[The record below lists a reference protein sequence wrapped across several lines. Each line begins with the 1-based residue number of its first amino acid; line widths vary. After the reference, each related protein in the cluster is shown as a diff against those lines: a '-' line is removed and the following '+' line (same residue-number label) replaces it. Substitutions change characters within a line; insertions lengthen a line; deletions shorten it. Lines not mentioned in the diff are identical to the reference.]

1 MTARSSGSPM
11 LRMPYRV
18 TTRPVWEIMARAL
31 GRLRSEG
38 EHSVLVPRGGEAV
51 NYAIAADSLS
61 HAIERAVEGEGVSE
75 AAASIGP
82 AAHQLLAL
90 VRRLFV
96 EELSTSEDG
105 AAADISE
112 VARILKA
119 IERLQAEL
127 EQNGAQQFAGR
138 LTGPDALQLLIE
150 VVHDMRSPLNAILLL
165 AEQLRSGRSGPLVD
179 IQARQMDLVHSAAF
193 GLTTLADDVIE
204 LAHGGNRLVDERPMP
219 FSLSSVLKV
228 VGDLVQ
234 PLATEKRIALHA
246 TGPEADVRV
255 GHRVAVG
262 RVLLN
267 LTTNAVK
274 FTEQGSVKITCEP
287 RSRTKLEFSVA
298 DTGRG
303 IPADALPTLFDPFRQ
318 RANRSEYAF
327 SSAGLGLSICQQL
340 VQAMGGELKVETEL
354 GKGTRFSF
362 VLDLPISPRVSG
374 AW

>member
-1 MTARSSGSPM
+1 
-11 LRMPYRV
+11 V
-18 TTRPVWEIMARAL
+18 EI
-31 GRLRSEG
+31 
-38 EHSVLVPRGGEAV
+38 
-51 NYAIAADSLS
+51 
-61 HAIERAVEGEGVSE
+61 
-75 AAASIGP
+75 
-82 AAHQLLAL
+82 QL
-90 VRRLFV
+90 
-96 EELSTSEDG
+96 
-105 AAADISE
+105 
-112 VARILKA
+112 
-119 IERLQAEL
+119 
-127 EQNGAQQFAGR
+127 
-138 LTGPDALQLLIE
+138 
-150 VVHDMRSPLNAILLL
+150 
-165 AEQLRSGRSGPLVD
+165 
-179 IQARQMDLVHSAAF
+179 RQMDLVHSAAF

-219 FSLSSVLKV
+219 FSISSVLKV

-234 PLATEKRIALHA
+234 PLATEKRIQLHSA
-246 TGPEADVRV
+246 GPQADVRV

-274 FTEQGSVKITCEP
+274 FTEQGSVTIACEP
-287 RSRTKLEFSVA
+287 RTRTRLEFSVT

-340 VQAMGGELKVETEL
+340 VMAMGGELTVETEL

-362 VLDLPISPRVSG
+362 VLDLPLSPRVSG

>member
-1 MTARSSGSPM
+1 MTAHPSSGALLKLPV
-11 LRMPYRV
+11 RAE
-18 TTRPVWEIMARAL
+18 TRPVWEVLARSL
-31 GRLRSEG
+31 RRLPAEG
-38 EHSVLVPRGGEAV
+38 AHSVLVPRGGEAV
-51 NYAIAADSLS
+51 DFDAAV
-61 HAIERAVEGEGVSE
+61 HALATAVELAMDDRATAQVATSV
-75 AAASIGP
+75 GP
-82 AAHQLLAL
+82 AAHQLFVLL
-90 VRRLFV
+90 RRLFL
-96 EELSTSEDG
+96 EELAVDAGEVDT
-105 AAADISE
+105 AD
-112 VARILKA
+112 VVRVLVA
-119 IERLQAEL
+119 IERLQSEL
-127 EQNGAQQFAGR
+127 ERNGAQQFASR
-138 LTGPDALQLLIE
+138 LSGPDAMQLLIE

-165 AEQLRSGRSGPLVD
+165 AEQIRSGRSGPLVD

-193 GLTTLADDVIE
+193 GLTTLADDVVE

-228 VGDLVQ
+228 VCDLVQ
-234 PLATEKRIALHA
+234 PLATEKRVELTA

-274 FTEQGSVKITCEP
+274 FTEQGSVTIACEP
-287 RSRTKLEFSVA
+287 RTRTKLEFSVT

-303 IPADALPTLFDPFRQ
+303 IPPDALKTLFDPFRQ

-327 SSAGLGLSICQQL
+327 SSSGLGLSICQQL
-340 VQAMGGELKVETEL
+340 VQAMGSDLKVETEL
-354 GKGTRFSF
+354 KKGTRFSF

>member
-1 MTARSSGSPM
+1 M
-11 LRMPYRV
+11 
-18 TTRPVWEIMARAL
+18 ERAL
-31 GRLRSEG
+31 TRLRSGAEQG
-38 EHSVLVPRGGEAV
+38 ILVPRGGAV
-51 NYAIAADSLS
+51 PDLPSATESLAA
-61 HAIERAVEGEGVSE
+61 AIERAVEDDGAAE
-75 AAASIGP
+75 AAPTVGP
-82 AAHQLLAL
+82 ASHPLLGVL
-90 VRRLFV
+90 RRLFV
-96 EELSTSEDG
+96 EELTAETSVG
-105 AAADISE
+105 AVDLAE
-112 VARILKA
+112 VARVLTA

-127 EQNGAQQFAGR
+127 DRTGAQQFASR
-138 LTGPDALQLLIE
+138 LTGPDAMQLLVE

-179 IQARQMDLVHSAAF
+179 IQIRQMDLVHSAAF

-234 PLATEKRIALHA
+234 PLATEKRITLRSA
-246 TGPEADVRV
+246 GPEADVRV

-274 FTEQGSVKITCEP
+274 FTEQGSVTIACEP
-287 RSRTKLEFSVA
+287 KTRTRLEFSVT

-362 VLDLPISPRVSG
+362 VLDLPVSPRVSG

>member
-1 MTARSSGSPM
+1 MTARSSGGAL

-18 TTRPVWEIMARAL
+18 ATRPVWEIMARAL
-31 GRLRSEG
+31 RRLPAEG
-38 EHSVLVPRGGEAV
+38 THSVLVPRGGEAV
-51 NYAIAADSLS
+51 DFDAAAAALAN
-61 HAIERAVEGEGVSE
+61 AIERAVEDDATAQIATSV
-75 AAASIGP
+75 GP
-82 AAHQLLAL
+82 AAHQLFAL
-90 VRRLFV
+90 LRRLFV
-96 EELSTSEDG
+96 EELTKDPG
-105 AAADISE
+105 DLDMSE
-112 VARILKA
+112 VIRVLIA

-127 EQNGAQQFAGR
+127 EQNGAQQFASR
-138 LTGPDALQLLIE
+138 LAGPDAMQLLIE

-165 AEQLRSGRSGPLVD
+165 AEQIRSGRSGPLVD

-246 TGPEADVRV
+246 SGPEADVRV

-274 FTEQGSVKITCEP
+274 FTEQGSVTIACEP
-287 RSRTKLEFSVA
+287 RTRTKLEFAVT

-303 IPADALPTLFDPFRQ
+303 IPPDALPTLFDPFRQ
-318 RANRSEYAF
+318 RASRSEYAF

>member
-1 MTARSSGSPM
+1 MTSHSSSGAL
-11 LRMPYRV
+11 LRMPFRA
-18 TTRPVWEIMARAL
+18 TTRPVWEIVTRAL
-31 GRLRSEG
+31 RRLPAEG
-38 EHSVLVPRGGEAV
+38 ANSVLVPRGAEAV
-51 NYAIAADSLS
+51 DFDAAVQAL
-61 HAIERAVEGEGVSE
+61 ATAVERAVDDQ
-75 AAASIGP
+75 ASAPLATSVGP
-82 AAHQLLAL
+82 AAHQLFAL
-90 VRRLFV
+90 LRRLFL
-96 EELSTSEDG
+96 EEL
-105 AAADISE
+105 AADAGQADTAE
-112 VARILKA
+112 VVRVLGA

-127 EQNGAQQFAGR
+127 ERNGAQQFASR
-138 LTGPDALQLLIE
+138 LSGPDAMQLLIE

-165 AEQLRSGRSGPLVD
+165 AEQIRSGRSGPLVD

-193 GLTTLADDVIE
+193 GLTTLADDVVE

-228 VGDLVQ
+228 VCDLVQ
-234 PLATEKRIALHA
+234 PLATEKRIALNA
-246 TGPEADVRV
+246 GGPEADVRV

-274 FTEQGSVKITCEP
+274 FTEQGSVTIACEP
-287 RSRTKLEFSVA
+287 RTRTKLEFAVT

-303 IPADALPTLFDPFRQ
+303 IPPDALPTLFDPFRQ

-327 SSAGLGLSICQQL
+327 SSSGLGLSICQQL

>member
-1 MTARSSGSPM
+1 MTAHPSSGALLKLPV
-11 LRMPYRV
+11 RAE
-18 TTRPVWEIMARAL
+18 TRPVWEVLARAL
-31 GRLRSEG
+31 RRLPAEG
-38 EHSVLVPRGGEAV
+38 AHSVLVPRGGEAV
-51 NYAIAADSLS
+51 DFDAAV
-61 HAIERAVEGEGVSE
+61 HALATAVELAMDDRATAQVATSV
-75 AAASIGP
+75 GP
-82 AAHQLLAL
+82 AAHQLFVLL
-90 VRRLFV
+90 RRLFL
-96 EELSTSEDG
+96 EELAVDAGEVDT
-105 AAADISE
+105 AD
-112 VARILKA
+112 VVRVLGA
-119 IERLQAEL
+119 IERLQSEL
-127 EQNGAQQFAGR
+127 ERNGAQQFASR
-138 LTGPDALQLLIE
+138 LSGPDAMQLLIE

-165 AEQLRSGRSGPLVD
+165 AEQIRSGRSGPLVD

-193 GLTTLADDVIE
+193 GLTTLADDVVE

-228 VGDLVQ
+228 VCDLVQ
-234 PLATEKRIALHA
+234 PLATEKRVELNA

-274 FTEQGSVKITCEP
+274 FTEQGSVTIACEP
-287 RSRTKLEFSVA
+287 RTRTKLEFSVT

-303 IPADALPTLFDPFRQ
+303 IPPDALKTLFDPFRQ

-327 SSAGLGLSICQQL
+327 SSSGLGLSICQQL
-340 VQAMGGELKVETEL
+340 VQAMGSDLKVETEL
-354 GKGTRFSF
+354 KKGTRFSF

>member
-61 HAIERAVEGEGVSE
+61 DALERAVEGEGVAE
-75 AAASIGP
+75 AATSIGP
-82 AAHQLLAL
+82 AAHQLLGL

-96 EELSTSEDG
+96 EELAVDAGS
-105 AAADISE
+105 ADMGE

-119 IERLQAEL
+119 IERLQTEL
-127 EQNGAQQFAGR
+127 EQNGAQQFASR

-179 IQARQMDLVHSAAF
+179 IQVRQMDLVHSAAF

-234 PLATEKRIALHA
+234 PLATEKRIALNA
-246 TGPEADVRV
+246 SGPEADVRI

-274 FTEQGSVKITCEP
+274 FTEQGSVTITCEP
-287 RSRTKLEFSVA
+287 RSRTKLEFSVT

>member
-1 MTARSSGSPM
+1 MTAHPSSGALLKLPV
-11 LRMPYRV
+11 RAE
-18 TTRPVWEIMARAL
+18 TRPVWEVLARSL
-31 GRLRSEG
+31 RRLPAEG
-38 EHSVLVPRGGEAV
+38 AHSVLVPRGGEAV
-51 NYAIAADSLS
+51 DFEAAV
-61 HAIERAVEGEGVSE
+61 HALATAVELAMDDRATAQVATSV
-75 AAASIGP
+75 GP
-82 AAHQLLAL
+82 AAHQLFVLL
-90 VRRLFV
+90 RRLFL
-96 EELSTSEDG
+96 EELAVDAGEVDT
-105 AAADISE
+105 AD
-112 VARILKA
+112 VVRVLVA
-119 IERLQAEL
+119 IERLQSEL
-127 EQNGAQQFAGR
+127 ERNGAQQFASR
-138 LTGPDALQLLIE
+138 LSGPDAMQLLIE

-165 AEQLRSGRSGPLVD
+165 AEQIRSGRSGPLVD

-193 GLTTLADDVIE
+193 GLTTLADDVVE

-228 VGDLVQ
+228 VCDLVQ
-234 PLATEKRIALHA
+234 PLATEKRVELTA

-274 FTEQGSVKITCEP
+274 FTEQGSVTIACEP
-287 RSRTKLEFSVA
+287 RTRTKLEFSVT

-303 IPADALPTLFDPFRQ
+303 IPPDALKTLFDPFRQ

-327 SSAGLGLSICQQL
+327 SSSGLGLSICQQL
-340 VQAMGGELKVETEL
+340 VQAMGSDLKVETEL
-354 GKGTRFSF
+354 KKGTRFSF

>member
-1 MTARSSGSPM
+1 MTAHPSSGALLKLPV
-11 LRMPYRV
+11 RAE
-18 TTRPVWEIMARAL
+18 TRPVWEVLARAL
-31 GRLRSEG
+31 RRLPAEG
-38 EHSVLVPRGGEAV
+38 AHSVLVPRGGEAV
-51 NYAIAADSLS
+51 DFEAAV
-61 HAIERAVEGEGVSE
+61 HALATAVELAMDDRATAQVATSV
-75 AAASIGP
+75 GP
-82 AAHQLLAL
+82 AAHQLFVLL
-90 VRRLFV
+90 RRLFL
-96 EELSTSEDG
+96 EELAVDAGEVDT
-105 AAADISE
+105 AD
-112 VARILKA
+112 VVRVLVA
-119 IERLQAEL
+119 IERLQSEL
-127 EQNGAQQFAGR
+127 ERNGAQQFASR
-138 LTGPDALQLLIE
+138 LSGPDAMQLLIE

-165 AEQLRSGRSGPLVD
+165 AEQIRSGRSGPLVD

-193 GLTTLADDVIE
+193 GLTTLADDVVE

-228 VGDLVQ
+228 VCDLVQ
-234 PLATEKRIALHA
+234 PLATEKRVELTA

-274 FTEQGSVKITCEP
+274 FTEQGSVTIACEP
-287 RSRTKLEFSVA
+287 RTRTKLEFSVT

-303 IPADALPTLFDPFRQ
+303 IPPDALKTLFDPFRQ

-327 SSAGLGLSICQQL
+327 SSSGLGLSICQQL
-340 VQAMGGELKVETEL
+340 VQAMGSDLKVETEL
-354 GKGTRFSF
+354 KKGTLFSF

>member
-51 NYAIAADSLS
+51 NYAIAADSLAN
-61 HAIERAVEGEGVSE
+61 AIERAVEDDGVAE
-75 AAASIGP
+75 AATSIGP

-96 EELSTSEDG
+96 EELSGDVGTLDAG
-105 AAADISE
+105 E

-119 IERLQAEL
+119 IERLQTEL

-179 IQARQMDLVHSAAF
+179 IQVRQMDLVHSAAF

-274 FTEQGSVKITCEP
+274 FTEQGSVTITCEP
-287 RSRTKLEFSVA
+287 RSRTRLEFSVA

>member
-1 MTARSSGSPM
+1 MTARSSGGAL
-11 LRMPYRV
+11 LRMPHRV
-18 TTRPVWEIMARAL
+18 ATRPVWEHLARAL
-31 GRLRSEG
+31 DRLPVEG

-51 NYAIAADSLS
+51 DFAAVAEALASAIT
-61 HAIERAVEGEGVSE
+61 RAVEGD
-75 AAASIGP
+75 ASVQVATSVGP
-82 AAHQLLAL
+82 AAHQLFAL
-90 VRRLFV
+90 LRRLV
-96 EELSTSEDG
+96 IEELTKDAGDVDMTE
-105 AAADISE
+105 AIR
-112 VARILKA
+112 VLNA
-119 IERLQAEL
+119 IERLQGEL
-127 EQNGAQQFAGR
+127 ERNGAQQFASR
-138 LTGPDALQLLIE
+138 LTGPDAMQLLIE

-165 AEQLRSGRSGPLVD
+165 AEQIRSGRSGPLVD

-246 TGPEADVRV
+246 SGPEADVRV

-274 FTEQGSVKITCEP
+274 FTEQGSVTITCEP
-287 RSRTKLEFSVA
+287 RTRTKLEFSVT

-303 IPADALPTLFDPFRQ
+303 IPPDALPTLFDPFRQ
-318 RANRSEYAF
+318 RASRSEYAF

-362 VLDLPISPRVSG
+362 VLDLPISPRISG

>member
-1 MTARSSGSPM
+1 MTGRPSGGAL
-11 LRMPYRV
+11 LRIPYRV
-18 TTRPVWEIMARAL
+18 ASRPVWEVLGRAL
-31 GRLRSEG
+31 ERLRNDG
-38 EHSVLVPRGGEAV
+38 EHGVLVPRGHASV
-51 NYAIAADSLS
+51 DFNSAADALAQS
-61 HAIERAVEGEGVSE
+61 IERAVEDDGPVQAPVSV
-75 AAASIGP
+75 GLV
-82 AAHQLLAL
+82 AHQLLGVL
-90 VRRLFV
+90 RRLFI
-96 EELSTSEDG
+96 EELGAESDTEMSEAVRVLD
-105 AAADISE
+105 
-112 VARILKA
+112 A

-127 EQNGAQQFAGR
+127 ERNGAQQFTSR
-138 LTGPDALQLLIE
+138 LAGPDAMQLLIE

-165 AEQLRSGRSGPLVD
+165 AEQLRSGRSGPLID
-179 IQARQMDLVHSAAF
+179 IQIRQMDLVHSAAF
-193 GLTTLADDVIE
+193 GLTTLADDVVE

-234 PLATEKRIALHA
+234 PLATEKRITLNSA
-246 TGPEADVRV
+246 GPEADVRV

-274 FTEQGSVKITCEP
+274 FTEQGSVTIACEP
-287 RSRTKLEFSVA
+287 KSRTKLEFSVT

-303 IPADALPTLFDPFRQ
+303 IPPDALPTLFDPFRQ

-340 VQAMGGELKVETEL
+340 VQAMGGELKVETTL

>member
-1 MTARSSGSPM
+1 MTSRSSGGAL

-18 TTRPVWEIMARAL
+18 TTRPVWEVMARAL
-31 GRLRSEG
+31 ERLKTEG
-38 EHSVLVPRGGEAV
+38 EHSVLVPRGGAS
-51 NYAIAADSLS
+51 IDFAAAATSLAT
-61 HAIERAVEGEGVSE
+61 AIERAIEDEGAVQAPTDVGL
-75 AAASIGP
+75 AG
-82 AAHQLLAL
+82 HQLLAVL
-90 VRRLFV
+90 RRLFV
-96 EELSTSEDG
+96 EELTKTD
-105 AAADISE
+105 DVDLVE
-112 VARILKA
+112 VVRVLDA

-127 EQNGAQQFAGR
+127 ERNGAQQFASR
-138 LTGPDALQLLIE
+138 LAGPDAMQLLVE

-165 AEQLRSGRSGPLVD
+165 AEQLRSGRSGPLID
-179 IQARQMDLVHSAAF
+179 IQVRQMDLVHSAAF

-234 PLATEKRIALHA
+234 PLATEKRIALHSSGA
-246 TGPEADVRV
+246 EADIRV

-274 FTEQGSVKITCEP
+274 FTEQGSVTIACEP
-287 RSRTKLEFSVA
+287 KSRTKLEFSVT

-303 IPADALPTLFDPFRQ
+303 IPPDALPTLFDPFRQ

>member
-1 MTARSSGSPM
+1 MTGRVSGGAM
-11 LRMPYRV
+11 LKIPYRV
-18 TTRPVWEIMARAL
+18 ASRPVWEILARAL
-31 GRLRSEG
+31 ERLKRDG
-38 EHSVLVPRGGEAV
+38 EHGVLVPRGEASIDF
-51 NYAIAADSLS
+51 NAAADALAT
-61 HAIERAVEGEGVSE
+61 AIERAVEDE
-75 AAASIGP
+75 GP
-82 AAHQLLAL
+82 ARPPSSMGLVAHQLLGVL
-90 VRRLFV
+90 RRLFI
-96 EELSTSEDG
+96 EELGTDTDAQATEIVRVLDG
-105 AAADISE
+105 
-112 VARILKA
+112 
-119 IERLQAEL
+119 IERIQAEL
-127 EQNGAQQFAGR
+127 ERNGAQQFASR
-138 LTGPDALQLLIE
+138 LAGPDAMQLLIE

-165 AEQLRSGRSGPLVD
+165 AEQLRSGRSGPLID
-179 IQARQMDLVHSAAF
+179 IQIRQMDLVHSAAF
-193 GLTTLADDVIE
+193 GLTTLADDVVE

-234 PLATEKRIALHA
+234 PLATEKRITLHSA
-246 TGPEADVRV
+246 GPEADVRV

-274 FTEQGSVKITCEP
+274 FTEQGSVTIACEP
-287 RSRTKLEFSVA
+287 KTRTRLEFSVT

-303 IPADALPTLFDPFRQ
+303 IPPDALPTLFDPFRQ

-340 VQAMGGELKVETEL
+340 VQAMGGDLTVETEL

>member
-1 MTARSSGSPM
+1 MTSRSSGGA
-11 LRMPYRV
+11 LLKMPYRV
-18 TTRPVWEIMARAL
+18 TTRPVWEVMARAL
-31 GRLRSEG
+31 ERLKTESAN
-38 EHSVLVPRGGEAV
+38 SVLVPRGGAT
-51 NYAIAADSLS
+51 IDF
-61 HAIERAVEGEGVSE
+61 
-75 AAASIGP
+75 AAASAALASAIEQAIEDDGP
-82 AAHQLLAL
+82 VPVPAEVGLAGHQLLAIL
-90 VRRLFV
+90 RRLFV
-96 EELSTSEDG
+96 EELAQTNDV
-105 AAADISE
+105 DLVE
-112 VARILKA
+112 VVRVLGA
-119 IERLQAEL
+119 IERLQGEL
-127 EQNGAQQFAGR
+127 ERNGAQQFASR
-138 LTGPDALQLLIE
+138 LAGPDAMQLLVE

-165 AEQLRSGRSGPLVD
+165 AEQLRSGRSGPLID
-179 IQARQMDLVHSAAF
+179 IQVRQMDLVHSAAF

-234 PLATEKRIALHA
+234 PLATEKRIALHSS
-246 TGPEADVRV
+246 GHEADIRV

-274 FTEQGSVKITCEP
+274 FTEQGSVTIACEP
-287 RSRTKLEFSVA
+287 KSRTRLEFSVT

-303 IPADALPTLFDPFRQ
+303 IPPDALPTLFDPFRQ

-327 SSAGLGLSICQQL
+327 SSSGLGLSICQQL

>member
-1 MTARSSGSPM
+1 
-11 LRMPYRV
+11 
-18 TTRPVWEIMARAL
+18 
-31 GRLRSEG
+31 
-38 EHSVLVPRGGEAV
+38 
-51 NYAIAADSLS
+51 
-61 HAIERAVEGEGVSE
+61 
-75 AAASIGP
+75 
-82 AAHQLLAL
+82 
-90 VRRLFV
+90 
-96 EELSTSEDG
+96 
-105 AAADISE
+105 
-112 VARILKA
+112 
-119 IERLQAEL
+119 
-127 EQNGAQQFAGR
+127 
-138 LTGPDALQLLIE
+138 
-150 VVHDMRSPLNAILLL
+150 
-165 AEQLRSGRSGPLVD
+165 
-179 IQARQMDLVHSAAF
+179 
-193 GLTTLADDVIE
+193 LTTLADDVIE

-234 PLATEKRIALHA
+234 PLAMEKRISLHSA
-246 TGPEADVRV
+246 RPEADVRV

-274 FTEQGSVKITCEP
+274 FTEQGSVTIACEP
-287 RSRTKLEFSVA
+287 KTRTKLEFSVT

-303 IPADALPTLFDPFRQ
+303 IPGDALPTLFDPFRQ

-340 VQAMGGELKVETEL
+340 VQAMGGELMVETEL

>member
-1 MTARSSGSPM
+1 M

-51 NYAIAADSLS
+51 NYAVAADSLAS
-61 HAIERAVEGEGVSE
+61 AIDRAVEGDGIAQ
-75 AAASIGP
+75 AAMSIGP

-96 EELSTSEDG
+96 EELSEDAG
-105 AAADISE
+105 AVDMAE

-119 IERLQAEL
+119 IERLQTEL

-274 FTEQGSVKITCEP
+274 FTEQGSVTITCEP
-287 RSRTKLEFSVA
+287 RSRTKLEFSVT

>member
-1 MTARSSGSPM
+1 MTARSPGALLKVPS
-11 LRMPYRV
+11 RAA
-18 TTRPVWEIMARAL
+18 TRPVWEVLMRAL
-31 GRLRSEG
+31 RRVPAEG
-38 EHSVLVPRGGEAV
+38 AHSVLVPRGGEAV
-51 NYAIAADSLS
+51 DYAA
-61 HAIERAVEGEGVSE
+61 AVEALASAVDRALEGEATVQLATSV
-75 AAASIGP
+75 GP
-82 AAHQLLAL
+82 AAHQLFAL
-90 VRRLFV
+90 LRRLFL
-96 EELSTSEDG
+96 EELAGDAGDLDT
-105 AAADISE
+105 AD
-112 VARILKA
+112 VVRVLGA
-119 IERLQAEL
+119 IERLQSEL
-127 EQNGAQQFAGR
+127 ERNGAQQFSSR
-138 LTGPDALQLLIE
+138 LSGPDAMQLLIE

-228 VGDLVQ
+228 VCDLVQ
-234 PLATEKRIALHA
+234 PLATEKRIALNA
-246 TGPEADVRV
+246 SGPEADVRV

-274 FTEQGSVKITCEP
+274 FTEQGSVTIACEP
-287 RSRTKLEFSVA
+287 RTRTKLEFSVT

-327 SSAGLGLSICQQL
+327 SSSGLGLSICQQL
-340 VQAMGGELKVETEL
+340 VQAMGGELEVETEL

-362 VLDLPISPRVSG
+362 TLDLPISPRVSG

>member
-51 NYAIAADSLS
+51 NYAIAADSLAK
-61 HAIERAVEGEGVSE
+61 AIERAVEDDGVAE

-96 EELSTSEDG
+96 EELSGDVGTLDAG
-105 AAADISE
+105 E

-119 IERLQAEL
+119 IERLQTEL

-179 IQARQMDLVHSAAF
+179 IQVRQMDLVHSAAF

-274 FTEQGSVKITCEP
+274 FTEQGSVTITCEP

>member
-1 MTARSSGSPM
+1 V
-11 LRMPYRV
+11 RV
-18 TTRPVWEIMARAL
+18 L
-31 GRLRSEG
+31 G
-38 EHSVLVPRGGEAV
+38 
-51 NYAIAADSLS
+51 
-61 HAIERAVEGEGVSE
+61 
-75 AAASIGP
+75 
-82 AAHQLLAL
+82 
-90 VRRLFV
+90 
-96 EELSTSEDG
+96 
-105 AAADISE
+105 
-112 VARILKA
+112 A
-119 IERLQAEL
+119 IERLQSEL
-127 EQNGAQQFAGR
+127 ERNGAQQFASR
-138 LTGPDALQLLIE
+138 LSGPDAMQLLIE

-165 AEQLRSGRSGPLVD
+165 AEQIRSGRSGPLVD

-193 GLTTLADDVIE
+193 GLTTLADDVVE

-228 VGDLVQ
+228 VCDLVQ
-234 PLATEKRIALHA
+234 PLATEKRVELTA

-274 FTEQGSVKITCEP
+274 FTEQGSVTIACEP
-287 RSRTKLEFSVA
+287 RTRTKLEFSVT

-303 IPADALPTLFDPFRQ
+303 IPPDALKTLFDPFRQ

-327 SSAGLGLSICQQL
+327 SSSGLGLSICQQL
-340 VQAMGGELKVETEL
+340 VQAMGSDLKVETEL
-354 GKGTRFSF
+354 KKGTRFSF

>member
-1 MTARSSGSPM
+1 M

-18 TTRPVWEIMARAL
+18 ATRPVWEVVGRAL
-31 GRLRSEG
+31 ARLRVEG
-38 EHSVLVPRGGEAV
+38 KHSVLVPRGGDAV
-51 NYAIAADSLS
+51 DFDAATDALS
-61 HAIERAVEGEGVSE
+61 SSIERAAEDDAGVPG
-75 AAASIGP
+75 AASIGP
-82 AAHQLLAL
+82 AAHQLLA
-90 VRRLFV
+90 VFRRLFV
-96 EELSTSEDG
+96 EELTFEAGSVDAT
-105 AAADISE
+105 E
-112 VARILKA
+112 VVRVLNAV
-119 IERLQAEL
+119 ERLQVEL
-127 EQNGAQQFAGR
+127 ERSGAQQFSSR
-138 LTGPDALQLLIE
+138 LTGPDAMQLLIE

-165 AEQLRSGRSGPLVD
+165 AEQLRSGRCGPLVD
-179 IQARQMDLVHSAAF
+179 IQMRQMDLVHSAAF

-228 VGDLVQ
+228 VCDLVQ
-234 PLATEKRIALHA
+234 PLATEKRISLHA
-246 TGPEADVRV
+246 SGPDADVRV

-274 FTEQGSVKITCEP
+274 FTEQGSVTIGCEA
-287 RSRTKLEFSVA
+287 RTRNKLEFSVS

-340 VQAMGGELKVETEL
+340 VQAMGGELKVDTEL

-374 AW
+374 AR

>member
-1 MTARSSGSPM
+1 
-11 LRMPYRV
+11 MPYRV
-18 TTRPVWEIMARAL
+18 ATRPVWEVVGRAL
-31 GRLRSEG
+31 ARLRVEG
-38 EHSVLVPRGGEAV
+38 KHSVLVPRGGEAV
-51 NYAIAADSLS
+51 DFSAAADALS
-61 HAIERAVEGEGVSE
+61 AAIERAAEDDVGVPG
-75 AAASIGP
+75 AGSIGP
-82 AAHQLLAL
+82 AAHQLLA
-90 VRRLFV
+90 VFRRFFV
-96 EELSTSEDG
+96 EELTFEAGSVDAT
-105 AAADISE
+105 E
-112 VARILKA
+112 VVRVLNAV
-119 IERLQAEL
+119 ERLQVEL
-127 EQNGAQQFAGR
+127 ERNGAQQFSSR
-138 LTGPDALQLLIE
+138 LTGPDAMQLLIE

-179 IQARQMDLVHSAAF
+179 IQMRQMDLVHSAAF

-228 VGDLVQ
+228 VCDLVQ
-234 PLATEKRIALHA
+234 PLATEKRISLHA
-246 TGPEADVRV
+246 SGPDADVRV

-274 FTEQGSVKITCEP
+274 FTEQGSVTIGCEA
-287 RSRTKLEFSVA
+287 RTRNKLEFSVS

-340 VQAMGGELKVETEL
+340 VQAMGGELKVDTEL

>member
-1 MTARSSGSPM
+1 
-11 LRMPYRV
+11 MPYRV

-61 HAIERAVEGEGVSE
+61 HAIERAVEGEGVTE

-96 EELSTSEDG
+96 EELSTTEDG

-274 FTEQGSVKITCEP
+274 FTEQGSVTITCEP

>member
-1 MTARSSGSPM
+1 M
-11 LRMPYRV
+11 LRIPYRV
-18 TTRPVWEIMARAL
+18 SARPVWEILARAL

-38 EHSVLVPRGGEAV
+38 EHSVLVPRGAEAV
-51 NYAIAADSLS
+51 DYGVAAESLS
-61 HAIERAVEGEGVSE
+61 NAIERAVEGESVPQ
-75 AAASIGP
+75 AASSIGP
-82 AAHQLLAL
+82 AALQLLAL

-96 EELSTSEDG
+96 EELSAT
-105 AAADISE
+105 ADAVDMGE
-112 VARILKA
+112 VVRVLNA
-119 IERLQAEL
+119 IERLQAAL
-127 EQNGAQQFAGR
+127 EQNGAQQFASR

-179 IQARQMDLVHSAAF
+179 IQIRQMDLVHSAAF

-246 TGPEADVRV
+246 TGSEADVRV
-255 GHRVAVG
+255 GHRVALG

-274 FTEQGSVKITCEP
+274 FTEQGSVTITCEP
-287 RSRTKLEFSVA
+287 RSRTKLEFSVT

-303 IPADALPTLFDPFRQ
+303 IPPDALPTLLDPSRQ
-318 RANRSEYAF
+318 PANPS
-327 SSAGLGLSICQQL
+327 
-340 VQAMGGELKVETEL
+340 
-354 GKGTRFSF
+354 
-362 VLDLPISPRVSG
+362 
-374 AW
+374 

>member
-1 MTARSSGSPM
+1 MTSRSPGGA
-11 LRMPYRV
+11 LLKMPFRAA
-18 TTRPVWEIMARAL
+18 TRPVWEIMTRAL
-31 GRLRSEG
+31 KRLPAEG
-38 EHSVLVPRGGEAV
+38 AHSVLVPRGGGAV
-51 NYAIAADSLS
+51 DFAAAVESLAIAVD
-61 HAIERAVEGEGVSE
+61 RAVEDE
-75 AAASIGP
+75 ATVQLATSVGP
-82 AAHQLLAL
+82 AAHQLFAL
-90 VRRLFV
+90 LRRLFI
-96 EELSTSEDG
+96 EELANDAG
-105 AAADISE
+105 E
-112 VARILKA
+112 VDMTEVVRVLGA
-119 IERLQAEL
+119 IERLQSEL
-127 EQNGAQQFAGR
+127 ERNGAQQFASR
-138 LTGPDALQLLIE
+138 LSGPDAMQLLIE

-179 IQARQMDLVHSAAF
+179 IQTRQMDLVHSAAF

-228 VGDLVQ
+228 VCDLVQ
-234 PLATEKRIALHA
+234 PLATEKRIALNA
-246 TGPEADVRV
+246 SGPEADVRV

-274 FTEQGSVKITCEP
+274 FTEQGSVTIACEP
-287 RSRTKLEFSVA
+287 RARTKLEFSVT

-303 IPADALPTLFDPFRQ
+303 IPPDALPTLFDPFRQ

-327 SSAGLGLSICQQL
+327 SSSGLGLSICQQL

-362 VLDLPISPRVSG
+362 VLDLPISPRISG
-374 AW
+374 GW

>member
-1 MTARSSGSPM
+1 MTARSPGGPM

-51 NYAIAADSLS
+51 DYAVAADVLS
-61 HAIERAVEGEGVSE
+61 NAIERAVEGDGVAQ
-75 AAASIGP
+75 AATSIGP
-82 AAHQLLAL
+82 AAHQLLGL
-90 VRRLFV
+90 TRRLFV
-96 EELSTSEDG
+96 EELSDDAG
-105 AAADISE
+105 AVDMGE
-112 VARILKA
+112 VVRVLKA

-246 TGPEADVRV
+246 TGPEADVRI

-274 FTEQGSVKITCEP
+274 FTEQGSVTITCEP
-287 RSRTKLEFSVA
+287 RSRTKLEFSVT

-340 VQAMGGELKVETEL
+340 VQAMGGDLMVETEL

>member
-1 MTARSSGSPM
+1 MTSRSSGGAL

-18 TTRPVWEIMARAL
+18 TTRPVWEVMARAL
-31 GRLRSEG
+31 ERLRTEG
-38 EHSVLVPRGGEAV
+38 EHSVLVPRGGAS
-51 NYAIAADSLS
+51 IDFTAASAALAS
-61 HAIERAVEGEGVSE
+61 AIEQVIEDDGPVQVPTQ
-75 AAASIGP
+75 IGL
-82 AAHQLLAL
+82 AGHQLVAL
-90 VRRLFV
+90 LRRLFV
-96 EELSTSEDG
+96 DELTQTSDV
-105 AAADISE
+105 DLVE
-112 VARILKA
+112 VVRVLGA

-127 EQNGAQQFAGR
+127 ERNGAQQFASR
-138 LTGPDALQLLIE
+138 LAGPDAMQLLVE

-165 AEQLRSGRSGPLVD
+165 AEQLRSGRSGPLID
-179 IQARQMDLVHSAAF
+179 IQVRQMDLVHSAAF

-234 PLATEKRIALHA
+234 PLATEKRIALHSA
-246 TGPEADVRV
+246 GPEADIRV

-274 FTEQGSVKITCEP
+274 FTEQGSVTIGCEP
-287 RSRTKLEFSVA
+287 KSRTKLEFSVT

-303 IPADALPTLFDPFRQ
+303 IPPDALPTLFDPFRQ

-327 SSAGLGLSICQQL
+327 SSSGLGLSICQQL

>member
-1 MTARSSGSPM
+1 MTARSSGSAL
-11 LRMPYRV
+11 LRMPSRAA
-18 TTRPVWEIMARAL
+18 TRPVWEILTRAL
-31 GRLRSEG
+31 RRLPAEG
-38 EHSVLVPRGGEAV
+38 AHSVLVPRGGHAVDFTAAVEALANAV
-51 NYAIAADSLS
+51 
-61 HAIERAVEGEGVSE
+61 ERAAEEE
-75 AAASIGP
+75 ATVQLATSVGP
-82 AAHQLLAL
+82 AAHQLFAL
-90 VRRLFV
+90 LRRLFI
-96 EELSTSEDG
+96 EELSTNTG
-105 AAADISE
+105 E
-112 VARILKA
+112 VDTREVMRVLGA
-119 IERLQAEL
+119 IERLQSEL
-127 EQNGAQQFAGR
+127 ERNGAQQFASR
-138 LTGPDALQLLIE
+138 LSGPDAMQLLIE

-228 VGDLVQ
+228 VCDLVQ
-234 PLATEKRIALHA
+234 PLATEKRIALNA
-246 TGPEADVRV
+246 AGPEADVRV
-255 GHRVAVG
+255 GHRIAVG

-274 FTEQGSVKITCEP
+274 FTEQGSVTIACES
-287 RSRTKLEFSVA
+287 RGRTKLAFSVT

-327 SSAGLGLSICQQL
+327 SSSGLGLSICQQL
-340 VQAMGGELKVETEL
+340 VQAMGGELEVETEL

>member
-1 MTARSSGSPM
+1 M
-11 LRMPYRV
+11 
-18 TTRPVWEIMARAL
+18 
-31 GRLRSEG
+31 
-38 EHSVLVPRGGEAV
+38 
-51 NYAIAADSLS
+51 
-61 HAIERAVEGEGVSE
+61 
-75 AAASIGP
+75 
-82 AAHQLLAL
+82 
-90 VRRLFV
+90 
-96 EELSTSEDG
+96 
-105 AAADISE
+105 
-112 VARILKA
+112 
-119 IERLQAEL
+119 
-127 EQNGAQQFAGR
+127 
-138 LTGPDALQLLIE
+138 QLLIE

-165 AEQLRSGRSGPLVD
+165 AEQIRSGRSGPLVE

-193 GLTTLADDVIE
+193 GLTTLADDVVE

-228 VGDLVQ
+228 VCDLVQ
-234 PLATEKRIALHA
+234 PLATEKRIELSA

-274 FTEQGSVKITCEP
+274 FTEQGSVTITCEP
-287 RSRTKLEFSVA
+287 RTRTRLEFSVT

-303 IPADALPTLFDPFRQ
+303 IPPDALPTLFDPFRQ

-327 SSAGLGLSICQQL
+327 SSSGLGLSICQQL
-340 VQAMGGELKVETEL
+340 VQAMDSELHVETEL

>member
-1 MTARSSGSPM
+1 M
-11 LRMPYRV
+11 LRMLHRV

-38 EHSVLVPRGGEAV
+38 EPSILVPRGGEAV
-51 NYAIAADSLS
+51 DYAVAADSLS
-61 HAIERAVEGEGVSE
+61 NAIERAVEGDNVAQ
-75 AAASIGP
+75 AATSIGP

-96 EELSTSEDG
+96 EELSNDAG
-105 AAADISE
+105 DVDMAE
-112 VARILKA
+112 VVRILNA

-127 EQNGAQQFAGR
+127 EQNGAQQFASR

-179 IQARQMDLVHSAAF
+179 IQVRQMDLVHSAAF
-193 GLTTLADDVIE
+193 GLTTLADDVVE
-204 LAHGGNRLVDERPMP
+204 LAHGGHRLVDERPMP

-246 TGPEADVRV
+246 TGPGADVRV

-274 FTEQGSVKITCEP
+274 FTEQGSVTITCEP
-287 RSRTKLEFSVA
+287 RSRTKLEFAVA

-327 SSAGLGLSICQQL
+327 SSAGLGLSICKQL
-340 VQAMGGELKVETEL
+340 VQAMGGELKVDTEL

-374 AW
+374 SW

>member
-1 MTARSSGSPM
+1 MTARSSGGAL
-11 LRMPYRV
+11 LRMPVRAA
-18 TTRPVWEIMARAL
+18 TRPVWEILTRAL
-31 GRLRSEG
+31 NRLPAEG
-38 EHSVLVPRGGEAV
+38 AHSVLVPRGGEAV
-51 NYAIAADSLS
+51 DFTAAVEAL
-61 HAIERAVEGEGVSE
+61 ANAVERAAEDE
-75 AAASIGP
+75 ATVQLATSVGP
-82 AAHQLLAL
+82 ASHQLFAL
-90 VRRLFV
+90 LRRLFI
-96 EELSTSEDG
+96 EELAAG
-105 AAADISE
+105 AGDVDMSE
-112 VARILKA
+112 VVRVLGA
-119 IERLQAEL
+119 IERLQSEL
-127 EQNGAQQFAGR
+127 ERNGAQQFASR
-138 LTGPDALQLLIE
+138 LSGPDAMQLLIE

-204 LAHGGNRLVDERPMP
+204 LAHGGNRLVDDRPMP

-228 VGDLVQ
+228 VCDLVQ
-234 PLATEKRIALHA
+234 PLATEKRIALNA
-246 TGPEADVRV
+246 GGPEADVRV

-274 FTEQGSVKITCEP
+274 FTEQGSVTIACEP
-287 RSRTKLEFSVA
+287 RTRTKLEFSVT

-303 IPADALPTLFDPFRQ
+303 IPPDALPTLFDPFRQ

-327 SSAGLGLSICQQL
+327 SSSGLGLSICQQL
-340 VQAMGGELKVETEL
+340 VQAMGGDLKVETEL

>member
-1 MTARSSGSPM
+1 MTSRSSGGAL
-11 LRMPYRV
+11 LRMPYRIAS
-18 TTRPVWEIMARAL
+18 RPVWEVFGRAL
-31 GRLRSEG
+31 ERLEKEG
-38 EHSVLVPRGGEAV
+38 EHAVLVPRG
-51 NYAIAADSLS
+51 
-61 HAIERAVEGEGVSE
+61 HASVDIK
-75 AAASIGP
+75 AAASALAAAIQNAVEDDAPTQTPASLGP
-82 AAHQLLAL
+82 AAHQLLGML
-90 VRRLFV
+90 RRLFI
-96 EELSTSEDG
+96 EELGSESDL
-105 AAADISE
+105 DSSE
-112 VARILKA
+112 VVRVLHG
-119 IERLQAEL
+119 IERLQVEL
-127 EQNGAQQFAGR
+127 ERSGAQQFTSR
-138 LTGPDALQLLIE
+138 LAGPDAMQLLIE

-165 AEQLRSGRSGPLVD
+165 AEQLRSGRSGPLID
-179 IQARQMDLVHSAAF
+179 IQIRQMDLVHSAAF
-193 GLTTLADDVIE
+193 GLTTLADDVVE

-234 PLATEKRIALHA
+234 PLATEKRIALQS

-274 FTEQGSVKITCEP
+274 FTEQGSVTILCEP
-287 RSRTKLEFSVA
+287 KSRTKLEFSVT

-303 IPADALPTLFDPFRQ
+303 IPPDALPTLFDPFRQ

-327 SSAGLGLSICQQL
+327 SSSGLGLSICQQL
-340 VQAMGGELKVETEL
+340 VQAMGGELKVETTL